1 LKRYQ
6 GLIVLIIVAMLFGL
20 LFARPLIAV
29 FLILIVVS
37 ATTLA
42 MLVIR
47 RRARVLMAGC
57 PPSGGAQRSAADRR
71 VFLAERIN
79 EHKRA
84 CLAYELCRIGIQED
98 VGGEHLE
105 LALGGLPPRNALPH
119 LALHHQSWTW
129 DPAEV
134 WTLAKEMES
143 ELEISLHDGS
153 GSAEYR
159 IHDACLEWAARE
171 ARSRLSHA

>member
-1 LKRYQ
+1 MKRYQ
-6 GLIVLIIVAMLFGL
+6 RFIALIIVAMLFGL
-20 LFARPLIAV
+20 LFVRPLIAV

-37 ATTLA
+37 ATTL
-42 MLVIR
+42 VIR
-47 RRARVLMAGC
+47 RRARDRMAPC
-57 PPSGGAQRSAADRR
+57 PPSGGAQRSAAERR
-71 VFLAERIN
+71 VFIAERIN

-159 IHDACLEWAARE
+159 IHDACLEWATRE